1 MNPSCAPA
9 VSPAATAVP
18 PNPQREIV
26 VSLLINAVAPIVVFY
41 GLRTAGVDQWTA
53 LLLGLVAPAVKAIHS
68 VITKRRI
75 DMLAGLVV
83 TALILSVGLSFL
95 SGSPRTLLARDGW
108 ITAVVGIWVLLTL
121 PRTPYYLYALRTF
134 TGGTLRAQINTA
146 WRDTPAFR
154 RVVHVAT
161 TIWGGA
167 LLLDAVSTVVLA
179 YTMPIDSVPLIGAL
193 KLVALIVLAEVI
205 SQVHF
210 RRRGVP
216 HLPDEPV
223 DDRPAEDD
231 R

>member
-9 VSPAATAVP
+9 VSPATTAGP
-18 PNPQREIV
+18 PSPQREIV

-53 LLLGLVAPAVKAIHS
+53 LLLGLVAPAAKAVHS

-83 TALILSVGLSFL
+83 TALLLSVGLSFL

-108 ITAVVGIWVLLTL
+108 ITAVVGIWILLTL
-121 PRTPYYLYALRTF
+121 PRTPYHLYALRTF
-134 TGGTLRAQINTA
+134 TGSTLHEQINTA
-146 WRDTPAFR
+146 WHDTPAFR
-154 RVVHVAT
+154 RVVQVAT

-205 SQVHF
+205 SQVYF
-210 RRRGVP
+210 RRSGVP
-216 HLPDEPV
+216 HLRDEPV